1 MHNYK
6 LWSVFNK
13 LSIIGLLSLLFTLQ
27 AYAVVNVEGTRVVF
41 NANDKTLSLS
51 LANSEKHPTLIQ
63 MWVDDGDMLALPET
77 IKSPII
83 ISPPVFSMQASEI
96 RAVRLMLTS
105 RAFLAKDHESLY
117 WLNIYQIPPNTQSN
131 FRLDQK
137 VVLPLRIRM
146 KIFIRPEGIR
156 PLQQQDGHSITFKLT
171 DEKGKT
177 KFTFINPTVWHMNL
191 NSVFVSGEK
200 IPDVMLL
207 PKSEYSVMLKKSPNH
222 YQQIIYDV
230 INDQGTSWQ
239 YQVKF

>member
-96 RAVRLMLTS
+96 RAVRLMLAS
-105 RAFLAKDHESLY
+105 RAMLAKEQESLY

-146 KIFIRPEGIR
+146 KIFIRPEGVR
-156 PLQQQDGHSITFKLT
+156 PLQQQDGYLITFKLT

-177 KFTFINPTVWHMNL
+177 KLTFINPTAWHMNL
-191 NSVFVSGEK
+191 NSVFVSGEQV
-200 IPDVMLL
+200 PDVMLL